1 MDTLSYKT
9 ISANKT
15 DIQKEWYI
23 VDATDQILGRL
34 ASNIAIV
41 LRGKNKAN
49 FTPHVDCG
57 DNVIVI
63 NAEKIRLTGKK
74 WTNKLYIRHTG
85 YPGGQKFSTPSELL
99 AKNPAKIIE
108 KAIKGMLPKSRLG
121 NLIFKNL
128 YVYAGSDHPHQ
139 AQKPETL
146 DLSLIK

>member
-9 ISANKT
+9 ISASKT

-34 ASNIAIV
+34 ASNIAII

-49 FTPHVDCG
+49 YTPHIDCG
-57 DNVIVI
+57 DNVIII

-74 WTNKLYIRHTG
+74 WTNKLYVRHTG
-85 YPGGQKFSTPSELL
+85 YPSGQRFSTPSELL
-99 AKNPAKIIE
+99 AKNPARIVE
-108 KAIKGMLPKSRLG
+108 KAIKGMLPKNKLG
-121 NLIFKNL
+121 NQIFRNL

-139 AQKPETL
+139 AQKPKLL
-146 DLSLIK
+146 DLSINK